1 MGLDMESNQTHSE
14 QRPAIAER
22 INAALI
28 RESAEALARLKT
40 RTGLSKTDAINRAI
54 RVYEF
59 IDAEIREG
67 NEIIVRDS
75 EGRDQLVKMFP

>member
-1 MGLDMESNQTHSE
+1 MESNQTQDDQQPTVS
-14 QRPAIAER
+14 ER

-28 RESAEALARLKT
+28 RESSEALAKLQD
-40 RTGLSKTDAINRAI
+40 RTGLSKTDAVNRAI
-54 RVYEF
+54 TVYEF

-75 EGRDQLVKMFP
+75 EGRDQVVKMFP

>member
-1 MGLDMESNQTHSE
+1 MEPDAPQGDA
-14 QRPAIAER
+14 RPAITER

-28 RESAEALARLKT
+28 RESSEALTRLQA
-40 RTGLSKTDAINRAI
+40 RTGLSKTDAVNRAI
-54 RVYEF
+54 TVYEF

-75 EGRDQLVKMFP
+75 EGRDQLVKLFP

>member
-1 MGLDMESNQTHSE
+1 MEFNQTQDE
-14 QRPAIAER
+14 QRPAVAER
-22 INAALI
+22 INATLI
-28 RESAEALARLKT
+28 RESAEALARLQG

-54 RVYEF
+54 TVYEF

-67 NEIIVRDS
+67 NEIIIRDS